1 MNYNDT
7 SWNVAV
13 SSISTDGNGD
23 PILCGKIR
31 KGTGFVTAF
40 KANLDAVE
48 IFYGNV
54 PKYIRQ
60 EISKMIRELL

>member
-13 SSISTDGNGD
+13 SSIDTDRNGN

-31 KGTGFVTAF
+31 KGTGFVSKF
-40 KANLDAVE
+40 RANLDAVE

-54 PKYIRQ
+54 PKYIRS
-60 EISKMIRELL
+60 EISKMVRDLL